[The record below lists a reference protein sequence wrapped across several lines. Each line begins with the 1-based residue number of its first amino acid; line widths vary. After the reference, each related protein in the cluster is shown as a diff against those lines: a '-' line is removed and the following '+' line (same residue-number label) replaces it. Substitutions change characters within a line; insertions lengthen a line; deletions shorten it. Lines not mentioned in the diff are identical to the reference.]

1 MSSSRTRSRSV
12 TGGLRLDVFNIRIY
26 TARMHVPVINEN
38 DGTCMVKSVIIN
50 NAYNRYHNLLYKVGY
65 MNVI

>member
-1 MSSSRTRSRSV
+1 
-12 TGGLRLDVFNIRIY
+12 
-26 TARMHVPVINEN
+26 MHVPVINEN

-50 NAYNRYHNLLYKVGY
+50 NAYNCYHNLLYKVGY